1 MLIEFGYERR
11 ACYICNIKNRLDE
24 YLTEVTDVNV
34 FLIRILS
41 LIVLIGNAI
50 PCMEIVDLF
59 LMQGFLCFCVSLLR
73 YVTKIRRHSTS
84 YG

>member
-1 MLIEFGYERR
+1 MSMF
-11 ACYICNIKNRLDE
+11 
-24 YLTEVTDVNV
+24 

-59 LMQGFLCFCVSLLR
+59 LMQGFLCFCVSLLC